1 MPYRRLPN
9 TDQARIRAL
18 KAVVVK
24 GDIYNVY
31 DLAVS
36 LKTLTD
42 ARNFLMKFEAAQAYY
57 AECFERQSKA
67 GRKHQ
72 SNVKIARLYISHFI
86 QVLNLAVIRS
96 EIRTAHK
103 EYYGLDMKS
112 NNVPDLSTETALAE
126 WGRKIVDG
134 ENRRTSQGGI
144 PIYNPTIAKVRVH
157 YDIFMESYEKQKNL
171 QALTARSLETLASM
185 RAEADALILN
195 IWNQVEQKYAGVTPN
210 EKRLDLC
217 RAYGLIYYYRTGEK
231 RRNNEMRLVDSH
243 SHLFL
248 DEFQS
253 DLQQVMAR
261 AQAAGVTHIFMPNID
276 STTIEPMLRVC
287 SEYKGYCFPMMGL
300 HPTSVN
306 ADYKKEL
313 AIVSEHLAM
322 PNDYVAIG
330 EIGMDLYWDKTFLK
344 EQQFVF
350 EQQIQWALEYELP
363 IVIHCREAFDYI
375 YNVLKPYKTSPLK
388 GIFHSF
394 TGTLEEALRILEF
407 PDFSIGING
416 VVTFKKSNL
425 PEVLSSIP
433 LARIVL
439 ETDSPYLTPVPNRGK
454 RNESANVKDTLLKVA
469 EIYGKPPEEVGCIT
483 SENALKVFGILK

>member
-112 NNVPDLSTETALAE
+112 NNVP
-126 WGRKIVDG
+126 I
-134 ENRRTSQGGI
+134 SQGGI

-231 RRNNEMRLVDSH
+231 E
-243 SHLFL
+243 
-248 DEFQS
+248 
-253 DLQQVMAR
+253 
-261 AQAAGVTHIFMPNID
+261 
-276 STTIEPMLRVC
+276 
-287 SEYKGYCFPMMGL
+287 
-300 HPTSVN
+300 
-306 ADYKKEL
+306 
-313 AIVSEHLAM
+313 
-322 PNDYVAIG
+322 
-330 EIGMDLYWDKTFLK
+330 EITK
-344 EQQFVF
+344 
-350 EQQIQWALEYELP
+350 
-363 IVIHCREAFDYI
+363 
-375 YNVLKPYKTSPLK
+375 
-388 GIFHSF
+388 
-394 TGTLEEALRILEF
+394 
-407 PDFSIGING
+407 
-416 VVTFKKSNL
+416 
-425 PEVLSSIP
+425 
-433 LARIVL
+433 
-439 ETDSPYLTPVPNRGK
+439 
-454 RNESANVKDTLLKVA
+454 
-469 EIYGKPPEEVGCIT
+469 
-483 SENALKVFGILK
+483 